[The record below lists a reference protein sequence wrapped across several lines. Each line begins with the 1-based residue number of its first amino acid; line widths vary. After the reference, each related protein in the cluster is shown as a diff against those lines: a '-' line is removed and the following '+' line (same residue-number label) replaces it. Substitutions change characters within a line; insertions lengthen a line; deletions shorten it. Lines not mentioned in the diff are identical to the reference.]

1 MFIYIYIIVFIELL
15 TLTSILCIPGNKHI
29 AYGDKKGP
37 GLKQVIDVSCSEGDL
52 RLALQ
57 ISKNVII
64 SKDKSIEASIL
75 HIQSAINFIMFANI
89 DNAIDLH
96 LRAKAANST
105 IIPPLAELNLKGN
118 KCGGL
123 GDIFYVGAVLIKQFV
138 DSRDKDIIERNR
150 IRIEGLT
157 TMITLTSDSGL
168 HSAAES
174 HISEA
179 LKLAPNVSIYI
190 FYIFRNIL
198 IIYLYLLKG
207 YIITNKISSIN
218 TRSL

>member
-1 MFIYIYIIVFIELL
+1 MIIIIYIIVLL
-15 TLTSILCIPGNKHI
+15 LLLSTILCIPGNKHI

-37 GLKQVIDVSCSEGDL
+37 GLKQVLDVSCSEGDL

-75 HIQSAINFIMFANI
+75 HIQSAINFIMFADI
-89 DNAIDLH
+89 EKAIDLH
-96 LRAKAANST
+96 LRAKVANAT

-138 DSRDKDIIERNR
+138 DSRDKDIIEKNR
-150 IRIEGLT
+150 IRLEGLT

-174 HISEA
+174 HSSEA
-179 LKLAPNVSIYI
+179 LKINPNVSMYFI
-190 FYIFRNIL
+190 NHIL
-198 IIYLYLLKG
+198 II
-207 YIITNKISSIN
+207 
-218 TRSL
+218 